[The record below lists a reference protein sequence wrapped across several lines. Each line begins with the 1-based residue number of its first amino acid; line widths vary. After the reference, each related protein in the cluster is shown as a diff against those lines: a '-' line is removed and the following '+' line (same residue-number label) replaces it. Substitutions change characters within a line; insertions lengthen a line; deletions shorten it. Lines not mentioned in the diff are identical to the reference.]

1 MILYYNNPDNQNEKT
16 NVYIDFHTLHNR
28 VKRQYPESKLYRLL
42 RKRCSTFRY
51 QNRDL
56 YPYEEIIRI
65 PELYKEMKRDDYEN
79 PNIWRIFPVQTE
91 EEMAKENIF
100 WVWPARKETKRRR
113 AY

>member
-1 MILYYNNPDNQNEKT
+1 MTFTRFYLLEISKTDLQRIIYTLKRTISTMILYYNNPDNQNEKT

-42 RKRCSTFRY
+42 RKRCSTYRY

-65 PELYKEMKRDDYEN
+65 PELYKEMKRNDYEN
-79 PNIWRIFPVQTE
+79 PNI
-91 EEMAKENIF
+91 
-100 WVWPARKETKRRR
+100 
-113 AY
+113 